1 MNPLLQL
8 IEYGQSYWMDNLSR
22 GMIKNG
28 ELKKRVTE
36 QGLRGITSNPDIFN
50 KSISNSN
57 DYDEQIKQLVGEK
70 RSIGEIYEELVVK
83 DVQDACD
90 ILKPVFDNSDGID
103 GYVSLEVSPYVAHDT
118 EGTIEE
124 VLRLYTAVKRPNV
137 FIKIP
142 GTSAGVPA
150 IEHML
155 YEGVNVNITLLFSI
169 ESYEAVAMAYIR
181 ALERRVT
188 EDKQIQDIA
197 SVASFFLSRIDTL
210 TDQLLGHLINPERSQ
225 GQTPK
230 PEQLLGKVAIANAKL
245 AYQSFKRIFSGDR
258 WQALVGKG
266 ARVQRPLWAS
276 TSTKNPLYHD
286 LCYVEPLIGPNTV
299 NTMPAVT
306 IKAFADHGIIV
317 ENSVEADVDKAQQT
331 FSSLKKV
338 GVDLNFVT
346 RQLVNEGIQKF
357 IDPYNDLMKTLANM
371 RQKFLTHII
380 ARQAIN
386 YGELESIIPA
396 VYSSMD
402 GQQFARRLFAKDLF
416 LWKSD
421 PEQIKSIRNRLGWL
435 DSIKEFC
442 RKAESIKKFAT
453 EVKNDNFSHVVLLG
467 MGGSSL
473 CPEVCR
479 ETFGSATGWPQL
491 IVLDNTDPTA
501 VQEVELHIN
510 LASTLFLVSSKSGT
524 TTETMCFY
532 KYFYERVKQNGNG
545 NPGNHFVAITDPGSS
560 LIEEAHT
567 KGFRYVFENPQDI
580 GGRYSALSY
589 FGLVPMALIGID
601 IVPMLDNAYQMQL
614 SCGPFIPTESNTGV
628 TLGTLL
634 GMCHRYSRNKVT
646 FVLSESVDAFGSWV
660 EQLLAESTG
669 KEGQGLVPVIG
680 EPLGPPEVYNNDRI
694 FIYLYTIDQ
703 ENKNMKEKLLTLEK
717 AGHPIVRIELRNTM
731 NLGAEFYRW
740 KLVTAV
746 AGAIIGINPFDEPN
760 VAESKKNTND
770 LLSEWKQKGSFS
782 EGQPAVEAEGIA
794 VYCDNSQKWLSCVKQ
809 DSLSQFLNT
818 FLSLAR
824 PQDYITLLPYF
835 LPTSKRHEILQTL
848 RHKLRNHYKVATTL
862 GYGPRYLHST
872 GQLHKGGTDT
882 GVFILFTADTD
893 KDVQIPGEYWSFA
906 VLQRGQAL
914 GDFRSLNNKGRRL
927 IRIHLG
933 KDIEQGLKKI
943 EEILTLN

>member
-1 MNPLLQL
+1 MNPLLKL

-50 KSISNSN
+50 KAISNSN
-57 DYDEQIKQLVGEK
+57 DYDEQIKHLVDEK
-70 RSIGEIYEELVVK
+70 RPVGEIYEELVVK

-90 ILKPVFDNSDGID
+90 ILRPVFDASDGID
-103 GYVSLEVSPYVAHDT
+103 GYVSLEVSPYLAHDT

-124 VLRLYTAVKRPNV
+124 AMRLYTAVKRPNV

-142 GTSAGVPA
+142 GTPAGVPA

-169 ESYEAVAMAYIR
+169 ESYEAVANAYIR
-181 ALERRVT
+181 ALERRMAEGKPIQYVT
-188 EDKQIQDIA
+188 

-210 TDQLLGHLINPERSQ
+210 TDQLLGHLIKPERSQ
-225 GQTPK
+225 EQTPK
-230 PEQLLGKVAIANAKL
+230 PEKLLGKAAIASAKL

-258 WQALVGKG
+258 WEKLVEKG

-276 TSTKNPLYHD
+276 TSTKNPFYHD

-317 ENSVEADVDKAQQT
+317 KNSVEADNDKTQQT
-331 FSSLKKV
+331 LSDLRKV
-338 GVDLNFVT
+338 GIDLDFVT

-357 IDPYNDLMKTLANM
+357 IDPYNALMKTLAHM
-371 RQKFLTHII
+371 RQKFLTHSI

-386 YGELESIIPA
+386 YGELGSTIPA
-396 VYSSMD
+396 IYSSMD
-402 GQQFARRLFAKDLF
+402 DQQFTKRLFAKDPL

-435 DSIKEFC
+435 DSIREFC
-442 RKAESIKKFAT
+442 RKAEGIKKFAD

-491 IVLDNTDPTA
+491 IVLDNTDPAA
-501 VQEVELHIN
+501 VQDVESQIN
-510 LASTLFLVSSKSGT
+510 ITSTLFLVSSKSGT
-524 TTETMCFY
+524 TTETTCFY
-532 KYFYERVKQNGNG
+532 TYFYEQVKQAGKE

-560 LIEEAHT
+560 LIKEAHT
-567 KGFRYVFENPQDI
+567 KGFRYTFENPEDI

-601 IVPMLDNAYQMQL
+601 ILSILDNAYQMQL
-614 SCGPFIPTESNTGV
+614 SCGPAIPTESNPGA
-628 TLGTLL
+628 TLGALL

-646 FVLSESVDAFGSWV
+646 FVFSESVDAFGSWV

-669 KEGQGLVPVIG
+669 KEGQGLVPVIS
-680 EPLGPPEVYNNDRI
+680 EPLGSPEVYNNDRI

-703 ENKNMKEKLLTLEK
+703 ENKNIKEKLLALEK
-717 AGHPIVRIELRNTM
+717 SGHPVVRIELRNTM

-740 KLVTAV
+740 ELVTAV
-746 AGAIIGINPFDEPN
+746 AGAVIGINPFDEPN

-782 EGQPAVEAEGIA
+782 EGKPAVEAEGLA
-794 VYCDNSQKWLSCVKQ
+794 VYCDNSQKWLSHIKQ

-824 PQDYITLLPYF
+824 SGDYITLLPYF
-835 LPTSKRHEILQTL
+835 LYTPKQNGILQTL

-872 GQLHKGGTDT
+872 GQLHKGGPDT
-882 GVFILFTADTD
+882 GIFILFTADTD
-893 KDVQIPGEYWSFA
+893 KDIQIPGESWSFA

-943 EEILTLN
+943 DELL